1 MKAVY
6 EKLPKLY
13 REKLEKEASYANI
26 SKFRS
31 ETVNAIL
38 SFMILSV
45 FGAVFFLEFSLP
57 ISATIGLSAGIFL
70 GFGVPWMYLSLR
82 AERRKVKMEKTL
94 PDALKLVSSN
104 TRSGHTLE
112 KAFLLSARDE
122 FGPLA
127 DELRITAMDMYG
139 GKAVE
144 EALQELE
151 GRIKSELFQET
162 LKLLID
168 GIKAGGDKA
177 DLLDSSAEDIRNSL
191 ELRDE
196 IKSSIRMYVIFIMM
210 VAVVGA
216 PILFSVSVYMAETTT
231 NMWED
236 AEIGE
241 IEGGGMG
248 SQIGFNIDFEA
259 PNVDVEFFNTFAYMA
274 ISTTNIF
281 AALIISEINN
291 GNVKSGI
298 KYAPIFM
305 VVSLGIFTG
314 VNIGISQALGGGGF

>member
-1 MKAVY
+1 MKALY

-13 REKLEKEASYANI
+13 KEKLEAEANYA
-26 SKFRS
+26 SVEQFKA

-38 SFMILSV
+38 TFFILSLV
-45 FGAVFFLEFSLP
+45 GSLFLMNFSLP
-57 ISATIGLSAGIFL
+57 VNATIGTIVGIVL
-70 GFGVPWMYLSLR
+70 GFGVPWMYLSIR

-127 DELRITAMDMYG
+127 DELRLTAMDMYG
-139 GKAVE
+139 GRAVE
-144 EALQELE
+144 DALKEME

-177 DLLDSSAEDIRNSL
+177 DLLDSSAQDIRNSL

-196 IKSSIRMYVIFIMM
+196 IKSSIRMYAIFIVM
-210 VAVVGA
+210 VAVIGA
-216 PILFSVSVYMAETTT
+216 PILFSVSVYMAEVTTD
-231 NMWED
+231 MWDD
-236 AEIGE
+236 AEMGE
-241 IEGGGMG
+241 IEGGGMS
-248 SQIGFNIDFEA
+248 SQIGFDIDFDA
-259 PNVDVEFFNTFAYMA
+259 PQVDVEFFNTFAYMA
-274 ISTTNIF
+274 IATTNIF

-298 KYAPIFM
+298 KYAPIF
-305 VVSLGIFTG
+305 VTVSLLIYTG
-314 VNIGISQALGGGGF
+314 VNFGIGQALSGI